1 MEFDNA
7 AKIPLH
13 QMTDAQIAFVVR
25 AKATG
30 IPLQV
35 IARKGRR
42 YKAEHPTADP
52 LGIYRTVPAKPT
64 FYFTFV
70 GIGAK

>member
-35 IARKGRR
+35 IARKGRW
-42 YKAEHPTADP
+42 YKAERPTADP

-64 FYFTFV
+64 PHPTPA
-70 GIGAK
+70 GTGAK